1 MKLMTT
7 IHKRKS
13 ELHNAKTMSIL
24 TTERISSFT
33 MFFILCTLLV
43 LSLPS
48 QSEAKRKAIEEIP
61 RRQLDSLLQT
71 EDYLAVFWRK
81 FAF

>member
-1 MKLMTT
+1 MTT
-7 IHKRKS
+7 INKRKS
-13 ELHNAKTMSIL
+13 ELPNAKTMSIL
-24 TTERISSFT
+24 TTERNFSFT
-33 MFFILCTLLV
+33 MFFILCTLLI

-81 FAF
+81 FAVTL

>member
-1 MKLMTT
+1 MTT
-7 IHKRKS
+7 INKRKS
-13 ELHNAKTMSIL
+13 ELLNAKTMSIL
-24 TTERISSFT
+24 TTERNFSFT
-33 MFFILCTLLV
+33 KFFILCTLLI

-81 FAF
+81 FAVTI

>member
-1 MKLMTT
+1 MTT
-7 IHKRKS
+7 INKRKS

-24 TTERISSFT
+24 TTERQSSFT
-33 MFFILCTLLV
+33 MLFILCTLLV

-81 FAF
+81 SAF